1 MCFHQRRQSSYFFF
15 KFFSTNLSF
24 LAKLWGP
31 FSLLYSDWRFA
42 PDLDSLHEVGFT
54 FIALLSPIETCIKM
68 HQFIMCQNYQKHAL
82 FVPFMIPLEQPTQ
95 ILRRYSRKLTSTA
108 QSDSPDNQQ
117 YRSIQKNYWEPQLI
131 YTLYKNNLY

>member
-1 MCFHQRRQSSYFFF
+1 MIDGLVLTKILVIEPQCVSIKDVRVPILF

-68 HQFIMCQNYQKHAL
+68 HQFIMC
-82 FVPFMIPLEQPTQ
+82 
-95 ILRRYSRKLTSTA
+95 
-108 QSDSPDNQQ
+108 
-117 YRSIQKNYWEPQLI
+117 
-131 YTLYKNNLY
+131 